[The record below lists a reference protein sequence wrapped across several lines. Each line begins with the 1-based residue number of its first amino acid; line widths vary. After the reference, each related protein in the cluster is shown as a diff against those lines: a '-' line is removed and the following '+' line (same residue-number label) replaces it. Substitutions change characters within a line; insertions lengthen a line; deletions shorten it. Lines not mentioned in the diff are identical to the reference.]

1 MKRTS
6 RTRNNGRRKNK
17 KTEKKHNKWYQRG
30 CQNQNS
36 NQKGGSGILAGNAWS
51 PSDIMPET
59 GEGKGAAA
67 APTATHLSQKGG
79 GGTGDG
85 LTSIHNNGNHYALN
99 TNLSQHPLASNILV
113 EMADK
118 MTGGGRRKSG
128 RMGKLRKNK
137 SLGRMKKQS
146 SKKYK
151 KGVKLACQHGGATEY
166 LPMTISNVVRNMGDT
181 VGSFVHDLQGA
192 PSAYNYSDPTL
203 QPISN
208 TSQLK

>member
-36 NQKGGSGILAGNAWS
+36 NQKGGSAIFAGNAWS
-51 PSDIMPET
+51 ASDIMPET
-59 GEGKGAAA
+59 GEGTGA
-67 APTATHLSQKGG
+67 PHTATHLNQMGG

-118 MTGGGRRKSG
+118 MTGGRRRKSG

-137 SLGRMKKQS
+137 SLRRMKKQS
-146 SKKYK
+146 SKESLIK
-151 KGVKLACQHGGATEY
+151 
-166 LPMTISNVVRNMGDT
+166 
-181 VGSFVHDLQGA
+181 
-192 PSAYNYSDPTL
+192 
-203 QPISN
+203 
-208 TSQLK
+208 

>member
-36 NQKGGSGILAGNAWS
+36 SQKGGSGILAGNAWS

-59 GEGKGAAA
+59 GQGKGSAA
-67 APTATHLSQKGG
+67 APTATHLNQMGG

-118 MTGGGRRKSG
+118 MTGGRRRKSG

-137 SLGRMKKQS
+137 SLRRMKKQS

-151 KGVKLACQHGGATEY
+151 KGIKLACQHGGATEY

-192 PSAYNYSDPTL
+192 PSAYNYSDPTF

>member
-59 GEGKGAAA
+59 GQGKGSAA
-67 APTATHLSQKGG
+67 APTATHLNQMGG

-118 MTGGGRRKSG
+118 MTGGRRRKSG

-137 SLGRMKKQS
+137 SLRRMKKQS

-151 KGVKLACQHGGATEY
+151 KGIKLACQHGGATEY
-166 LPMTISNVVRNMGDT
+166 LPMTISNAVRSMGDT

-192 PSAYNYSDPTL
+192 PSAYNYSDPTF

>member
-51 PSDIMPET
+51 ASDIMPET
-59 GEGKGAAA
+59 GERNGA
-67 APTATHLSQKGG
+67 PPIATHLSQKGG

-118 MTGGGRRKSG
+118 MTGGRRRKSG

-137 SLGRMKKQS
+137 SLRRMKKQS

-192 PSAYNYSDPTL
+192 PSAYNYSDPTF

>member
-30 CQNQNS
+30 CQNKNS
-36 NQKGGSGILAGNAWS
+36 SQKGGSGILAGNAWS

-59 GEGKGAAA
+59 GQGKGAAA
-67 APTATHLSQKGG
+67 APTATHLNQMGG

-113 EMADK
+113 EMAE
-118 MTGGGRRKSG
+118 MTGGRRRKSG

-137 SLGRMKKQS
+137 SLRRMKKQS

-151 KGVKLACQHGGATEY
+151 KGMKLACQHGGATEY
-166 LPMTISNVVRNMGDT
+166 LPMTISNAVRSMGDT

-192 PSAYNYSDPTL
+192 PSAYNYSDPTF